1 MRARFEGR
9 RALVTGGGSGIG
21 LATAR
26 LLHGEGAAVVLLDR
40 NEDRVARRA
49 EEIGSAAVVVDV
61 ADPGA
66 VAAAVKRAQTLL
78 EGPPDL
84 IVNAAGIY
92 RFSSALELGAED
104 WTEVLDINLRGS
116 FLVAREA
123 AARLRAAR
131 LGGSVVN
138 VASVAALVADRV
150 EPAAHYNASKA
161 GVVAMTKQLAVEWAA
176 EGIRV
181 NAVCPGPI
189 LTPMLSLTDDAEAA
203 ARYLEEHVP
212 LGRFGRPEEVA
223 SVIAFLSSDEASY
236 MTGSIVTVDGGLTAL

>member
-26 LLHGEGAAVVLLDR
+26 LLGSEGARLALLDR
-40 NEDRVARRA
+40 NEGRVARRA
-49 EEIGSAAVVVDV
+49 EELGSAAVVADV

-66 VAAAVKRAQTLL
+66 VAGAVERAQVFL
-78 EGPPDL
+78 EGAPDL

-92 RFSSALELGAED
+92 RFGPALELGAED

-123 AARLRAAR
+123 ATRLRAAGV
-131 LGGSVVN
+131 GGSVVN

-161 GVVAMTKQLAVEWAA
+161 GVVALTKQLAVEWAVD
-176 EGIRV
+176 GIRV

-189 LTPMLSLTDDAEAA
+189 LTPMLRLADDAEVA
-203 ARYLEEHVP
+203 ARYVEEHVP

-223 SVIAFLSSDEASY
+223 SVIAFLSSEEASY

>member
-1 MRARFEGR
+1 MRARFAGR

-26 LLHGEGAAVVLLDR
+26 LLREQGAAVVLLDR
-40 NEDRVARRA
+40 NEERA
-49 EEIGSAAVVVDV
+49 ALRAGELGAAAVVADV

-66 VAAAVKRAQTLL
+66 VAGAVAAAAEAL
-78 EGPPDL
+78 GAPPDL
-84 IVNAAGIY
+84 VVNAAGIY
-92 RFSSALELGAED
+92 RFGPALELSPEA
-104 WTEVLDINLRGS
+104 WTEMLDINVRGS

-123 AARLRAAR
+123 VARLRAAG

-138 VASVAALVADRV
+138 IASVAAFVADRV

-161 GVVAMTKQLAVEWAA
+161 AVVAMTKQLAVEWAPY
-176 EGIRV
+176 GIRV

-189 LTPMLSLTDDAEAA
+189 LTPMLSLTDDPEVAE
-203 ARYLEEHVP
+203 RYLQEHVP

-223 SVIAFLSSDEASY
+223 AVIAFLSSEEASY
-236 MTGSIVTVDGGLTAL
+236 MTGSIVTVDGGSTAL